1 MFNSD
6 NVAPVCVIASVV
18 IIFVALHWLTVSPPL
33 HDDSIART
41 AAIITLL
48 VAATAAAAITM
59 RD

>member
-6 NVAPVCVIASVV
+6 NIAPVFVIASVV
-18 IIFVALHWLTVSPPL
+18 VIFVALHWLMVASPL

-48 VAATAAAAITM
+48 VGAITAAAITM